1 MGYISSLLL
10 CVMSMACSLT
20 LCTHT
25 RAQQQKQPSSPVD
38 ATNFDVE
45 EETSINVSSMSFII
59 RALFLDTS
67 HSC

>member
-25 RAQQQKQPSSPVD
+25 RAQQQQPSSPVD

-59 RALFLDTS
+59 KALFLDTS
-67 HSC
+67 HSY